1 MDDALQTKKNR
12 MLSTGLQRRN
22 AFSNKTENI
31 GQAECFGKKE
41 RERNSIMTCKMVMCI
56 NQRMTFIRFF
66 EIAQNPSQIRR
77 LF

>member
-1 MDDALQTKKNR
+1 MLYKQKKTAYSVQDHR
-12 MLSTGLQRRN
+12 GEMLSGKKQRIFDKQN
-22 AFSNKTENI
+22 VSE
-31 GQAECFGKKE
+31 KKE